1 MKQQFKENTCRLME
15 IDGKAFDTLYAE
27 ESFRGIRINPLKTDF
42 KAVQSGFSEVLK
54 PTDFYEYEYYIPS
67 SLAGVGNMPLHHAGG
82 FYVQE
87 PSASSVLSVV
97 NARPG
102 EKILDLCAAPGG
114 KSTGIGAGLRGSGIL
129 WSNEYVRKRANIL
142 LSNIE
147 RMGIINSVVSSF
159 DAEYLC
165 SSLAG
170 FFDCVLVDAP
180 CSGEGMWRHNP
191 LVENEWSE
199 QNVSD
204 CASRQKEILN
214 SAAKAVCSGGRL
226 VYSTCTFNTFE
237 NEENVD
243 WFLKEHPEF
252 SLCKIDCDFGR
263 GGLLGNENIDTK
275 VKRIFPT
282 DGGEGHFIA
291 LFEKSDNGESFYG
304 ETLKESISK
313 GDKAIVT
320 SFLEENFEHIPDGLL
335 IEKNGLVYLVP
346 EGVPLLKGDVLR
358 YGLFVGELRKGRL
371 EPAHALFTSSG
382 VKAKNELDLSLNDSR
397 ITDFLKGME
406 IPSSGG
412 ENGYVR
418 ILVEGC
424 PLGFGK
430 RSAGRITNRYPKGLR
445 LV

>member
-1 MKQQFKENTCRLME
+1 MKEQFKENTCRLMG
-15 IDGKAFDTLYAE
+15 IDGKTFDELYTE
-27 ESFRGIRINPLKTDF
+27 ESFRGIRINPLKTTF
-42 KAVQSGFSEVLK
+42 KVVQSGFEDALE
-54 PTDFYEYEYYIPS
+54 PTDFYEYEYYIPAH
-67 SLAGVGNMPLHHAGG
+67 LTGVGNMPLHHAGG

-114 KSTGIGAGLRGSGIL
+114 KSTGIGAQLQGLGIL
-129 WSNEYVRKRANIL
+129 WSNEYVRKRATIL

-147 RMGIINSVVSSF
+147 RTGIANAAVSSF

-165 SSLAG
+165 TSLAG

-199 QNVSD
+199 QNITD
-204 CASRQKEILN
+204 CAGRQREILS
-214 SAAKAVCSGGRL
+214 SAAKAVRSGGRL
-226 VYSTCTFNTFE
+226 VYSTCTFNLAE

-243 WFLKEHPEF
+243 WFLREHPAF
-252 SLCKIDCDFGR
+252 SLCKIEAEFGR
-263 GGLLGNENIDTK
+263 GGLSGNENIDAK

-291 LFEKSDNGESFYG
+291 LFEKCNNGDVFFG
-304 ETLKESISK
+304 ETVKESISK
-313 GDKAIVT
+313 QDKKTVT
-320 SFLEENFEHIPDGLL
+320 EFLEENFNHIPDGVF
-335 IEKNGLVYLVP
+335 IEKRGLVYLVP
-346 EGVPLLKGDVLR
+346 YGMPVLKGDVLR

-371 EPAHALFTSSG
+371 EPSHSIFTSSG
-382 VKAKNELDLSLNDSR
+382 VKARNEINLSLNDGR
-397 ITDFLKGME
+397 VTDFLKGME

-418 ILVEGC
+418 ISVEDC

-445 LV
+445 LL